1 MRQIHSIY
9 SAVLVVAVLIGA
21 IPNAFAQSG
30 FPPFSPEPEVETV
43 PSRAPSTGFPPF
55 TGSEEETPQTVKR
68 NAFPAAGESDRV
80 MPAGRTLDMQQLG
93 AMIREMGLEP
103 YLVQSRYDF
112 QYLTEV
118 NGQEIELSLSAVLR
132 ENNSVVHVKAWLDPL
147 PAGIVPGEPLLEML
161 ARNEEMHRGLR
172 FAYSRQ
178 MGRFLLEKTVPNR
191 DVTPQVLTRIFDD
204 VSQGVTENWSVWSTS
219 NWKNRQRRSPAT
231 SQEVISEEKF
241 EMPIRR

>member
-9 SAVLVVAVLIGA
+9 STVLVVAVLTGA

-30 FPPFSPEPEVETV
+30 FPPFSPEPEEETV
-43 PSRAPSTGFPPF
+43 PSRAEPAGFPPF
-55 TGSEEETPQTVKR
+55 SGSEEQEPQTKKR
-68 NAFPAAGESDRV
+68 IAFPTAGETENV
-80 MPAGRTLDMQQLG
+80 TPAARALDFDQLG

-103 YLVQSRYDF
+103 YRVQSRYDL

-132 ENNSVVHVKAWLDPL
+132 ENNSLVRIRAWLDPL
-147 PAGIVPGEPLLEML
+147 PAGAVPGEPLLEML

-172 FAYSRQ
+172 FAYSKQ
-178 MGRFLLEKTVPNR
+178 MGRFLLEKTVPNNGL
-191 DVTPQVLTRIFDD
+191 TPQLLTGIFQD

-219 NWKNRQRRSPAT
+219 NWKNRGRRSPAAAPD
-231 SQEVISEEKF
+231 VLSEEKF